1 MAANE
6 KRHRDKTEPRR
17 TAILNAARCVFA
29 RNGFADTNVED
40 IAAEAKVA
48 KGTIYLYFPS
58 KQQVYMAALLEDARD
73 LDSVSRQRMGAVPHW
88 LDKVRAYMEVRLE
101 YLVSHPD
108 FLRIYLAEIRSMIL
122 RGVPTY
128 PEFFQLVRE
137 SEVQLAQIFAAASA
151 RGEIREVDAE
161 LAALLVIDLT
171 RGMME
176 RRLLAWC
183 RTRDCDVEF
192 ALDLLSHS
200 LALSPSVQRGR
211 GRNKDRIS

>member
-1 MAANE
+1 MAT
-6 KRHRDKTEPRR
+6 KGPRRRDGTESKR
-17 TAILNAARCVFA
+17 TAILTAARCVFA
-29 RNGFADTNVED
+29 RNGFADTNVDD

-58 KQQVYMAALLEDARD
+58 KQQIYMAALLEDARD
-73 LDSVSRQRMGAVPHW
+73 LDLVSRQRIEAVPHW
-88 LDKVRAYMEVRLE
+88 RDKVRSYIEVRLE
-101 YLVSHPD
+101 YLISHPE
-108 FLRIYLAEIRSMIL
+108 FLRIYLAEIRSMML
-122 RGVPTY
+122 RGAPTY

-137 SEVQLAQIFAAASA
+137 NELQLAQMFAAASA
-151 RGEIREVDAE
+151 RGEIRDVDPE
-161 LAALLVIDLT
+161 LAALTVIDLT

-200 LALSPSVQRGR
+200 LATSPASRKKRARSQ
-211 GRNKDRIS
+211 

>member
-1 MAANE
+1 MAIRRCE
-6 KRHRDKTEPRR
+6 KTEPRR

-29 RNGFADTNVED
+29 RNGFAATNVED

-58 KQQVYMAALLEDARD
+58 KQQIYMAALLEDARD
-73 LDSVSRQRMGAVPHW
+73 LDLVSRQRIEAVPHW
-88 LDKVRAYMEVRLE
+88 RDKVRAYMEVRLE
-101 YLVSHPD
+101 YLISHPE
-108 FLRIYLAEIRSMIL
+108 FLRIYLAEIRSMML

-137 SEVQLAQIFAAASA
+137 SEIQLAEIFAAASA

-176 RRLLAWC
+176 RRLLSWC
-183 RTRDCDVEF
+183 RTRGCDVQF
-192 ALDLLSHS
+192 ALDFLSHS
-200 LALSPSVQRGR
+200 LEISPADQRSR
-211 GRNKDRIS
+211 KQSKNKFS

>member
-1 MAANE
+1 MAT
-6 KRHRDKTEPRR
+6 RRCDKPEPKR

-58 KQQVYMAALLEDARD
+58 KQQIYMAALLEDARGLD
-73 LDSVSRQRMGAVPHW
+73 LVSRQRIEAVPHW
-88 LDKVRAYMEVRLE
+88 RDKVRAYMEVRLE
-101 YLVSHPD
+101 YLVSHPE
-108 FLRIYLAEIRSMIL
+108 FLRIYLAEIRRMML

-128 PEFFQLVRE
+128 PEFVQLVHE
-137 SEVQLAQIFAAASA
+137 SEVHLAQIFAAASA
-151 RGEIREVDAE
+151 RGEIRDVDAE

-176 RRLLAWC
+176 RRLLAVC
-183 RTRDCDVEF
+183 RTREGDVEF

-200 LALSPSVQRGR
+200 LERVPDDQKSRTRSTNKGR
-211 GRNKDRIS
+211 IP